1 MILHETKLFIDGLNQ
16 VVKLFSSLLFW
27 ITSSFMLNIIVLSF
41 ISISQLMDADE
52 SMEWQRQGIFI
63 SCGILALGFFY
74 LIFALCHTSEMLVV
88 NVGGL
93 EDMIIDYHFKNNRET
108 QQKNDVCNLLSKFNG
123 FEANGYFTLNHS
135 MLTGMIGNIVTYL
148 VILVQFRQSGA

>member
-1 MILHETKLFIDGLNQ
+1 
-16 VVKLFSSLLFW
+16 
-27 ITSSFMLNIIVLSF
+27 
-41 ISISQLMDADE
+41 MDADG
-52 SMEWQRQGIFI
+52 SMEWYRQVFFI
-63 SCGILALGFFY
+63 SCGIVAFGYIF
-74 LIFALCHTSEMLVV
+74 LIFQFCHLSEMLVV
-88 NVGGL
+88 NVGEL
-93 EDMIIDYHFKNNRET
+93 EDMIIDYHFKNNGES

>member
-1 MILHETKLFIDGLNQ
+1 
-16 VVKLFSSLLFW
+16 
-27 ITSSFMLNIIVLSF
+27 MLNIIVLSF
-41 ISISQLMDADE
+41 ISISQLMDAGE

-74 LIFALCHTSEMLVV
+74 LIFALCHASEMLVV
-88 NVGGL
+88 NVGEL
-93 EDMIIDYHFKNNRET
+93 EDLIIDYHFKNGES

-148 VILVQFRQSGA
+148 VILVQFQQSGS

>member
-1 MILHETKLFIDGLNQ
+1 M
-16 VVKLFSSLLFW
+16 V
-27 ITSSFMLNIIVLSF
+27 NIILLSF
-41 ISISQLMDADE
+41 VSISQLMNADA

-63 SCGILALGFFY
+63 SCGILAVGFFY
-74 LIFALCHTSEMLVV
+74 LIFTFCHLSEMLVV
-88 NVGGL
+88 NVGEL
-93 EDMIIDYHFKNNRET
+93 EDLIIDYNFKNGES

-148 VILVQFRQSGA
+148 VILVQFQQSGS